1 MDLMKSITRIA
12 QFMDKT
18 LEIFAMITIV
28 ISVALAFINVILRYF
43 YGISYELL
51 IEISTYSIVYGVFAY
66 VGPLIKQD
74 EHIKMNILR
83 EFFQDRK
90 FINYIDIF
98 ISFLMLCIFTYLFYG
113 GILWSSSLLE
123 MGSKTLSGE
132 MLLFIPALAV
142 VAGMVI
148 GLIYS
153 LLQMIKEIRE
163 IIEK

>member
-98 ISFLMLCIFTYLFYG
+98 ISFLTK
-113 GILWSSSLLE
+113 GIL
-123 MGSKTLSGE
+123 KLST
-132 MLLFIPALAV
+132 
-142 VAGMVI
+142 
-148 GLIYS
+148 
-153 LLQMIKEIRE
+153 
-163 IIEK
+163 